1 MAAPARKLNPGKY
14 GRLLAETLPAVIKT
28 EEENERILG
37 EIERLMDKGA
47 RLTPEELAVLELLAR
62 LVEDFEK
69 EAYPVEP
76 SSPTEVLRHLM
87 DANGLKQADLVPVL
101 GSRARASE
109 VINGVRGISKEQA
122 KKLAAFFGVSAEAFI

>member
-28 EEENERILG
+28 EEENERVLG
-37 EIERLMDKGA
+37 EVERLMDKGA
-47 RLTPEELAVLELLAR
+47 RLTPEELAVLELLTQ

-76 SSPTEVLRHLM
+76 SSPAEVLRHLM

-109 VINGVRGISKEQA
+109 VVNGVRGISKEQA